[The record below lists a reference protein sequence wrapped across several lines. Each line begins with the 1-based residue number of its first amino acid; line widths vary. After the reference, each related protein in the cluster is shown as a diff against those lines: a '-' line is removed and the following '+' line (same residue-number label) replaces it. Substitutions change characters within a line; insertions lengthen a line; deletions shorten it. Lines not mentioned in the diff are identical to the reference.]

1 MKKKSIEKILKWFKS
16 MENEDSHYPKTK
28 EQLFK
33 LETLHLCCFCRKVPK
48 EISQLKNIKKLSIG
62 MGGIKG
68 PLPKEIKYFKHIEI
82 LQLGIT
88 FLEKIHTNL
97 YTLKKL
103 KRLSLACN
111 DFKDIPKGISRL
123 RNLEELDLSLSC
135 GKLPKDIIQLKK
147 MNKLIIDSTEYF
159 TSIQNEWVKNIKV
172 INVTNFQ

>member
-1 MKKKSIEKILKWFKS
+1 MKKQSIEKILKWLKS

-123 RNLEELDLSLSC
+123 KNLEELDISLYC
-135 GKLPKDIIQLKK
+135 GKLPKDIVKL
-147 MNKLIIDSTEYF
+147 NKLNKLYAGRP
-159 TSIQNEWVKNIKV
+159 
-172 INVTNFQ
+172 

>member
-1 MKKKSIEKILKWFKS
+1 MKKQSIEKILKWLKS

-68 PLPKEIKYFKHIEI
+68 PLPKEIKYFKHLER
-82 LQLGIT
+82 LELGIT

>member
-1 MKKKSIEKILKWFKS
+1 MKKQSIEKILKWFKS

-62 MGGIKG
+62 IGGIKG
-68 PLPKEIKYFKHIEI
+68 SLPKEIKYFKHIEI